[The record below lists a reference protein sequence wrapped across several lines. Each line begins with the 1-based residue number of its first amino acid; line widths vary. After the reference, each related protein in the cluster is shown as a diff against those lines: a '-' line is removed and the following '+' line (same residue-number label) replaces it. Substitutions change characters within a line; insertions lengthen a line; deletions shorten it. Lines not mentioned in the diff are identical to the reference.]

1 MRKIVHQHS
10 ITWNQEVRNLLS
22 FRIYLHVFLDLHNRE
37 FISVSLIFNSVVE
50 QNDGLSSTA
59 GVQLEVLNEIKRMQS
74 SLIKH
79 QSININASPQEQ
91 GIVFLGLGI

>member
-1 MRKIVHQHS
+1 M
-10 ITWNQEVRNLLS
+10 WNQKVRNLLL
-22 FRIYLHVFLDLHNRE
+22 FRIFLHDFLDLHNRK
-37 FISVSLIFNSVVE
+37 FISVTLIFNFIVE

-79 QSININASPQEQ
+79 QSININAAPQEQ
-91 GIVFLGLGI
+91 GRVSLGLGI